1 MLTTRLLKSRSDR
14 QHSKR
19 EDSRRTG
26 NRDAAVFLFAE
37 GRRAAAPQAFLQKK
51 EKGTAKNE
59 AAFLAVPFGND
70 DRFRVKRMFQ
80 RTLSEQERSL

>member
-19 EDSRRTG
+19 ENSRRTG

-37 GRRAAAPQAFLQKK
+37 GRRAEAPQAFLQKK
-51 EKGTAKNE
+51 RKGDCEKRSS
-59 AAFLAVPFGND
+59 VFGSP
-70 DRFRVKRMFQ
+70 
-80 RTLSEQERSL
+80 LWER